1 MLLQDQHRCTS
12 QVTNNKIQ
20 NNLLVKLLYLG
31 LRLYRQLVGSENP
44 TRIPPTTQYKPT
56 HPPQPFRDSADDKAE
71 GDDKERV
78 EITTRVTDV
87 KKPRKAAA
95 GDSRGIPPLT
105 FCHRFDPE
113 LHHRWYNCARKTYL
127 VTSIM
132 LPSSYDLAQ
141 DSVHKYQ

>member
-1 MLLQDQHRCTS
+1 MHKPSYQ
-12 QVTNNKIQ
+12 KKQ

-71 GDDKERV
+71 GDDRERV

-87 KKPRKAAA
+87 KNLARRLRVTV
-95 GDSRGIPPLT
+95 GESPL
-105 FCHRFDPE
+105 
-113 LHHRWYNCARKTYL
+113 
-127 VTSIM
+127 
-132 LPSSYDLAQ
+132 
-141 DSVHKYQ
+141 